1 MNTPLIIPVFIPHQ
15 GCPHRCIF
23 CDQRRISGRD
33 RRQPITPREVRAII
47 HLWLAR
53 SRKNR
58 ERAVQVAFY
67 GGSFTGLPRPRQQE
81 LLAAAAPFLE
91 RGEVHSLRLS
101 TRPDY
106 IDAGTVAF
114 LKDYGVSIVE
124 LGVQSLDDQVL
135 AAGNR
140 GHSAQQTRD
149 AIRLLRQG
157 GLQVGAQLMTG
168 LPAETSRSLMKTV
181 REMAGLQ
188 PDFVRIYPVL
198 VLQGSGL
205 ARLYEQGEYRPL
217 SLGAAVIRAAWMK
230 KYFAAYSIP
239 VVRLGL
245 QPGPALENALLAG
258 PYHPAFGEMVNARL
272 MLQRTRRLLAGV
284 KAGCRVTLTIAD
296 RDQSVFRGLKSANIS
311 RLEQLG
317 LLKKFTLCLDPSQPR
332 QTVTLTPGS

>member
-1 MNTPLIIPVFIPHQ
+1 MNTPLVIPVFIPHQ

-33 RRQPITPREVRAII
+33 SCEPITPRAVRAII
-47 HLWLAR
+47 RLWLSR
-53 SRKNR
+53 SRTDGGRK
-58 ERAVQVAFY
+58 VQVAFY
-67 GGSFTGLPRPRQQE
+67 GGSFTGLPRQRQQE

-106 IDAGTVAF
+106 IDSGIVAF
-114 LKDYGVSIVE
+114 LRDSGVSVVE
-124 LGVQSLDDQVL
+124 LGVQSLDDRVL

-140 GHSAQQTRD
+140 GHSAQQSRE
-149 AIRLLRQG
+149 AIRLLRRG
-157 GLQVGAQLMTG
+157 GMQVGAQLMTG
-168 LPAETSRSLMKTV
+168 LPAETTRSLIKTV
-181 REMAGLQ
+181 REMAGLR

-198 VLQGSGL
+198 VLRGSGL

-239 VVRLGL
+239 VVRMGL
-245 QPGPALENALLAG
+245 QPGPELEKALLAG
-258 PYHPAFGEMVNARL
+258 PYHPAFGELVNGRL

-284 KAGCRVTLTIAD
+284 KAGRRVTLTIAD
-296 RDQSVFRGLKSANIS
+296 RDQSVFRGLKSANIG
-311 RLEQLG
+311 RLKQLG

-332 QTVTLTPGS
+332 QTVKLSPGS